1 MRIED
6 RPKKK
11 FLSDSSKVGLTLV
24 GFWTAICI
32 MFGFLFWAITDE
44 IPSEE
49 YGMHPEPIQTVFE
62 EEVEILTDEVVMEQE
77 APLIS
82 EDELIAKVVMA
93 EAGTEPF
100 VGQVAVAATILN
112 RAEQWDMT
120 VYEVLTQPNQY
131 ASPAYIVTEECYKAV
146 EFARANRDLFPED
159 MMYFRTKHYHKFGE
173 PYAVIGSHYF
183 STGGK

>member
-1 MRIED
+1 MQNKKIIPLMCFVGVCLAAGITLIWLLADPVEAQAHPLIGQPIVRGEVIIE
-6 RPKKK
+6 
-11 FLSDSSKVGLTLV
+11 
-24 GFWTAICI
+24 
-32 MFGFLFWAITDE
+32 E
-44 IPSEE
+44 
-49 YGMHPEPIQTVFE
+49 TV
-62 EEVEILTDEVVMEQE
+62 VLEQE

-120 VYEVLTQPNQY
+120 ISQVINQPNQY

-146 EFARANRDLFPED
+146 EFARENRDLFPED

-173 PYAVIGSHYF
+173 PYCIVGSHYF
-183 STGGK
+183 STAGGE